1 MAAELQHDRMGIEKT
16 MVLSDYLADGL
27 GQLGLNIISGL
38 IGQLI
43 YFYTDKVGLAAGAVA
58 TMLLISKIIDAF
70 TDLIMGKIMD
80 NGKSPKGKCRPWFLR
95 MAFPALVLI
104 PALFMIPAG
113 LDVNGKLAFV
123 LITNVLLSA
132 IVFTAVAIPYGA
144 IMALRTK
151 SQEERSKM
159 GIFRAA
165 LGYVSGMVIA
175 IMVIPLTNMFGGDQ
189 QAWIKIGIIFGGIA
203 CLSFWI
209 LYHKSRETSN
219 KNEIVSSEDNSE
231 VEEVSFKEGVK
242 ILFRNKYWVYMLM
255 VSLFSQLSFGLS
267 GATGAY
273 YAKWVLGDDNL
284 VALLGGIGLIPTFA
298 GFLLVGP
305 MVKKLGVTK
314 TVYVS
319 MAIAILGTAIR
330 AFAPG
335 SFILTVTAGLLPTFG
350 MIPIMAL
357 VGVMTNNCV
366 DYNEWKTG
374 KRLLGMT
381 NSVTGFGGKVGVG
394 LGASLT
400 GWVLAL
406 GAYNAS
412 LSVQPTSAINA
423 IYAIAVYSP
432 LVLYIIIFIFAK
444 KYESLEK
451 MYPQIIAELADRKN
465 Q

>member
-1 MAAELQHDRMGIEKT
+1 MEAELKYDRMGIEKT
-16 MVLSDYLADGL
+16 MALSDYLADGM

-43 YFYTDKVGLAAGAVA
+43 YFYTDKVGLAAGVVA
-58 TMLLISKIIDAF
+58 TILLVSKIIDAF

-95 MAFPALVLI
+95 MAVPALVLI
-104 PALFMIPAG
+104 PALFMVPGG
-113 LDVNGKLAFV
+113 LGTNWQLAFV

-132 IVFTAVAIPYGA
+132 IVYTAVAIPYGA

-165 LGYVSGMVIA
+165 LGYISGMAIA
-175 IMVIPLTNMFGGDQ
+175 VMVIPVTNMFGGDQ
-189 QAWIKIGIIFGGIA
+189 QAWIKVGIIFGGIA

-219 KNEIVSSEDNSE
+219 KNEVVASEAESE
-231 VEEVSFKEGVK
+231 NEEVSFREGVK
-242 ILFRNKYWVYMLM
+242 ILFQNKYWIYML
-255 VSLFSQLSFGLS
+255 VISLISQLSFGLS

-273 YAKWVLGDDNL
+273 YAKWILGDDNL
-284 VALLGGIGLIPTFA
+284 VAILGAVGLIPTFA

-335 SFILTVTAGLLPTFG
+335 SFILTVTAGLLPSFG

-423 IYAIAVYSP
+423 IYAIAVYIP

-451 MYPQIIAELADRKN
+451 IYPQIITELADRKN

>member
-1 MAAELQHDRMGIEKT
+1 MAAVIKHDRMGIEKT

-38 IGQLI
+38 IGQLT

-58 TMLLISKIIDAF
+58 TMLLIAKVIDAF

-95 MAFPALVLI
+95 MAIPAMVLI
-104 PALFMIPAG
+104 PALFMVPAG
-113 LDVNGKLAFV
+113 LGTTGKLGFV
-123 LITNVLLSA
+123 LLTNVLLSA
-132 IVFTAVAIPYGA
+132 VVFTAVAIPYGS

-175 IMVIPLTNMFGGDQ
+175 IMVIPLSNMLGGDQ
-189 QAWIKIGIIFGGIA
+189 QAWVKLAIILGVIA
-203 CLSFWI
+203 GLSFWI
-209 LYHKSRETSN
+209 LYLKSRETSN
-219 KNEIVSSEDNSE
+219 KNEIVSSDEDAM
-231 VEEVSFKEGVK
+231 EENVPFMEGVK
-242 ILFRNKYWVYMLM
+242 ILFSNKYWVYMLM
-255 VSLFSQLSFGLS
+255 ISLLSQLSFGLS

-273 YAKWVLGDDNL
+273 YAKWILGDDNL
-284 VALLGGIGLIPTFA
+284 VAVLGGAGLIPTFA

-319 MAIAILGTAIR
+319 MGIAILGTAIR

-335 SFILTVTAGLLPTFG
+335 SFMLTITVGLLPTFG

-357 VGVMTNNCV
+357 AGVMTNNCV

-381 NSVTGFGGKVGVG
+381 NSVSGFGGKVGVG
-394 LGASLT
+394 LGGSLT

-406 GAYNAS
+406 GAYNAA
-412 LSVQPTSAINA
+412 LAVQPASAINA
-423 IYAIAVYSP
+423 IYAISVYIP
-432 LVLYIIIFIFAK
+432 LILYIIIFIFAK

-451 MYPQIIAELADRKN
+451 IYPQIISELAERKN

>member
-305 MVKKLGVTK
+305 MVKKLGVT
-314 TVYVS
+314 
-319 MAIAILGTAIR
+319 
-330 AFAPG
+330 
-335 SFILTVTAGLLPTFG
+335 
-350 MIPIMAL
+350 
-357 VGVMTNNCV
+357 
-366 DYNEWKTG
+366 
-374 KRLLGMT
+374 
-381 NSVTGFGGKVGVG
+381 
-394 LGASLT
+394 
-400 GWVLAL
+400 
-406 GAYNAS
+406 
-412 LSVQPTSAINA
+412 
-423 IYAIAVYSP
+423 
-432 LVLYIIIFIFAK
+432 
-444 KYESLEK
+444 
-451 MYPQIIAELADRKN
+451 
-465 Q
+465 

>member
-1 MAAELQHDRMGIEKT
+1 MAEEVRYDRMGVEKT
-16 MVLSDYLADGL
+16 MILSDYLADGL

-104 PALFMIPAG
+104 PALFMVPAG
-113 LDVNGKLAFV
+113 LEVNGKLAFV
-123 LITNVLLSA
+123 LITNILLSA
-132 IVFTAVAIPYGA
+132 IVFTAIAIPYGA

-151 SQEERSKM
+151 SQEERSKI

-165 LGYVSGMVIA
+165 LGYISGMVIA
-175 IMVIPLTNMFGGDQ
+175 IMVIPLTNMLGGDQ

-203 CLSFWI
+203 CLSFLI

-219 KNEIVSSEDNSE
+219 KNEIVSSEVNS
-231 VEEVSFKEGVK
+231 EEVSFKEGVK
-242 ILFRNKYWVYMLM
+242 ILFRNKYWVYMLII
-255 VSLFSQLSFGLS
+255 SLFSQLSFGLS

-273 YAKWVLGDDNL
+273 YAKWILGDDNL
-284 VALLGGIGLIPTFA
+284 VAILGAVGLIPTFA

-319 MAIAILGTAIR
+319 MAIAILGAAIR
-330 AFAPG
+330 AFSPG
-335 SFILTVTAGLLPTFG
+335 SFISAVTAGLLPSFG
-350 MIPIMAL
+350 MIPIMSL

-381 NSVTGFGGKVGVG
+381 NSVTGFGGKVGAG

-423 IYAIAVYSP
+423 IYAIAVYIP

>member
-1 MAAELQHDRMGIEKT
+1 MAAEVRYDRMGVEKT
-16 MVLSDYLADGL
+16 MLLSDYLADGL

-70 TDLIMGKIMD
+70 TDLIMGKIID

-95 MAFPALVLI
+95 MAFPALVLT
-104 PALFMIPAG
+104 PALFMVPAG
-113 LDVNGKLAFV
+113 LEVNGKLAFV
-123 LITNVLLSA
+123 LITNILLSA
-132 IVFTAVAIPYGA
+132 IVFTAIAIPYGA

-175 IMVIPLTNMFGGDQ
+175 IMVIPLTNMLGGDQ

-203 CLSFWI
+203 CLSFLI

-219 KNEIVSSEDNSE
+219 KNEIVSSEDDPE
-231 VEEVSFKEGVK
+231 EEVSFKEGVK
-242 ILFRNKYWVYMLM
+242 ILFRNKYWVYMLII
-255 VSLFSQLSFGLS
+255 SLFSQLSFGLS

-284 VALLGGIGLIPTFA
+284 VTVLGAVGLIPTFA

-319 MAIAILGTAIR
+319 MAIAILGTALR

-335 SFILTVTAGLLPTFG
+335 SFILTVTAGLLPSFG
-350 MIPIMAL
+350 MIPIMSLA
-357 VGVMTNNCV
+357 VVMTNNCV

-381 NSVTGFGGKVGVG
+381 NSVTGFGQKVGMG

-423 IYAIAVYSP
+423 IYAIAVYIP

-444 KYESLEK
+444 RYESLEK

>member
-1 MAAELQHDRMGIEKT
+1 MAEEVRYDRMGVEKT
-16 MVLSDYLADGL
+16 MILSDYLADGL

-104 PALFMIPAG
+104 PALFMVPAG
-113 LDVNGKLAFV
+113 LEVNGKLAFV
-123 LITNVLLSA
+123 LITNILLSA
-132 IVFTAVAIPYGA
+132 IVFTAIAIPYGA

-151 SQEERSKM
+151 SQEERSKI

-165 LGYVSGMVIA
+165 LGYISGMVIA
-175 IMVIPLTNMFGGDQ
+175 IMVIPLTNMLGGDQ

-219 KNEIVSSEDNSE
+219 KNEIVSSEVNS
-231 VEEVSFKEGVK
+231 EEVSFKEGVK
-242 ILFRNKYWVYMLM
+242 ILFRNKYWVYMLII
-255 VSLFSQLSFGLS
+255 SLFSQLSFGLS

-273 YAKWVLGDDNL
+273 YAKWILGDDNL
-284 VALLGGIGLIPTFA
+284 VAILGAVGLIPTFA

-319 MAIAILGTAIR
+319 MAIAILGAAIR

-335 SFILTVTAGLLPTFG
+335 SFISAVTAGLLPSFG
-350 MIPIMAL
+350 MIPIMSL

-381 NSVTGFGGKVGVG
+381 NSVTGFGGKVGAG

-423 IYAIAVYSP
+423 IYAIAVYIP